1 MVGLPID
8 RNKLPVHVAFI
19 MDGNGRWAQK
29 RGLPRYLGHKAACER
44 LASLL
49 RHCRDLGIKVTSFFA
64 FSTENWNRP
73 QDEIDHLMEYL
84 RIFFEKNI
92 GELMANDTKVYISG
106 ERDRLPKAT
115 LDICDKAVDMTKNNK
130 RFAFNICL
138 NYGGRDEIVR
148 AARHFA
154 SDCLEG
160 KAKPSDLTE
169 QSFRSYLFAP
179 DLPDVDLLIRT
190 SGEERLSNYLLYE
203 IAYAEFVFADTYW
216 PDFDGHELD
225 KCLIEFAKR
234 NRRFGGL
241 SRG

>member
-1 MVGLPID
+1 MADLPVD
-8 RNKLPVHVAFI
+8 PKKLPVHVAFI
-19 MDGNGRWAQK
+19 MDGNGRWAQR
-29 RGLPRYLGHKAACER
+29 RGLPRHLGHKAACMR
-44 LASLL
+44 LSSLL

-73 QDEIDHLMEYL
+73 KDEIDHLMEYL
-84 RIFFEKNI
+84 WMFFQNNI
-92 GELMANDTKVYISG
+92 EELVKSGTKVYVSG
-106 ERDRLPKAT
+106 ERDRLPKDT
-115 LDICDKAVDMTKNNK
+115 LEICDRAVELTKDND

-138 NYGGRDEIVR
+138 DYGGRDEIVR
-148 AARHFA
+148 AARLFA

-203 IAYAEFVFADTYW
+203 IAYSEFVFANVYW
-216 PDFDGHELD
+216 PDFDDRELD
-225 KCLIEFAKR
+225 KCLVEYSKR